1 MKMKSTASTYI
12 WMLAV
17 IVVTA
22 LLIVILKIKA
32 SKEPYCG
39 GGGCGGNNQNL
50 GAIQVSE
57 TPNGGG
63 IYAVMPTVYA
73 MTI

>member
-1 MKMKSTASTYI
+1 MKIPSTFV

-17 IVVTA
+17 VAVTA

-32 SKEPYCG
+32 STEPYCG
-39 GGGCGGNNQNL
+39 GGGCGCNNQNL
-50 GAIQVSE
+50 GAVQVSQ